1 MSRHMVLF
9 YRDGIEIQVSDLK
22 KENYSIKRFNEPSA

>member
-1 MSRHMVLF
+1 MSRHMVF